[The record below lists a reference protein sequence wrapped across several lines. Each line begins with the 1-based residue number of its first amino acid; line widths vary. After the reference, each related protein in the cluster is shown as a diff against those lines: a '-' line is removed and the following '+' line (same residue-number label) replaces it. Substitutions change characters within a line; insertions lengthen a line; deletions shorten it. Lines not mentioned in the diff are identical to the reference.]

1 MPAASLPCPS
11 RSLVAGLVA
20 AVLGVALVAL
30 SGPPAAA
37 QAQAAK
43 AEIDGTASFKWEPAN
58 VTIKPGGTVT
68 FKVAGGPPH
77 PVGSGDG
84 SNPAGDG
91 KFDTKACGLD
101 KMGTVGGSCTVKFP
115 KAGSY
120 PFFCVVHVSQGMKGV
135 IQVGAG
141 GGATTTTAP
150 GGGGGDGQQVIPPPE
165 AGGPAQPGKPVV
177 YWAGYGLLALGAL
190 LALAALAAYIRYSP
204 SFRRESR
211 SR

>member
-1 MPAASLPCPS
+1 MPAASLPRPS

-43 AEIDGTASFKWEPAN
+43 AEIDGTASFKWEPAK

-91 KFDTKACGLD
+91 KFDTKACSLA
-101 KMGTVGGSCTVKFP
+101 KMGTVGASCTVKFP

-120 PFFCVVHVSQGMKGV
+120 PYFCVVHVSLGMKGT
-135 IQVGAG
+135 IQVGAVQP
-141 GGATTTTAP
+141 GATTTTA
-150 GGGGGDGQQVIPPPE
+150 GGSTGGGQQVIPPPE
-165 AGGPAQPGKPVV
+165 AGGPPPPGKPVV
-177 YWAGYGLLALGAL
+177 FWAGYGLLALGAVL
-190 LALAALAAYIRYSP
+190 FLAALAGYIRYAP
-204 SFRRESR
+204 SFRRENR
-211 SR
+211 NR

>member
-1 MPAASLPCPS
+1 MPAASLPRPS
-11 RSLVAGLVA
+11 RFLLAGLAA
-20 AVLGVALVAL
+20 AVLGVALLAV

-58 VTIKPGGTVT
+58 RTIKPGGTVT

-77 PVGSGDG
+77 PVASGDG

-91 KFDTKACGLD
+91 KFDAKACSQD
-101 KMGTVGGSCTVKFP
+101 KMGTVGASCTVTFP

-120 PFFCVVHVSQGMKGV
+120 PYFCVVHVSLGMKGV

-150 GGGGGDGQQVIPPPE
+150 SGGDGQQVIPPPE

-177 YWAGYGLLALGAL
+177 FWAGYGLLALGAL
-190 LALAALAAYIRYSP
+190 LGLGALAAYIRYSP
-204 SFRRESR
+204 TFRRESR
-211 SR
+211 GR

>member
-1 MPAASLPCPS
+1 MPAALLPRPS
-11 RSLVAGLVA
+11 RLILAALVA
-20 AVLGVALVAL
+20 AVIGVTLAAV
-30 SGPPAAA
+30 SGGPAAA

-43 AEIDGTASFKWEPAN
+43 AEIDGTAQSKWEPAN

-77 PVGSGDG
+77 PVQSGDG

-91 KFDTKACGLD
+91 KFDAKACAMD
-101 KMGTVGGSCTVKFP
+101 KMSTVGASCTVTFP
-115 KAGSY
+115 KAGTY
-120 PFFCVVHVSQGMKGV
+120 PYFCVVHVSLGMKGV

-141 GGATTTTAP
+141 GGATTTT
-150 GGGGGDGQQVIPPPE
+150 GGGGGSSGTQQVIPPPE
-165 AGGPAQPGKPVV
+165 AGGPARPGKPVV
-177 YWAGYGLLALGAL
+177 FWAGYGLLGLGAL
-190 LALAALAAYIRYSP
+190 LFLAALAGYIRYSP

>member
-1 MPAASLPCPS
+1 MPAASLPRPS

-37 QAQAAK
+37 QAQAPK

-91 KFDTKACGLD
+91 KFDTKACSLA
-101 KMGTVGGSCTVKFP
+101 KMGTVGASCTVKFP

-120 PFFCVVHVSQGMKGV
+120 PYFCLVHVSLGMKGV

-141 GGATTTTAP
+141 GGATTTTA
-150 GGGGGDGQQVIPPPE
+150 GGGGGSDGQQVIPPPA

-177 YWAGYGLLALGAL
+177 FWAGYGLLALGAL

>member
-1 MPAASLPCPS
+1 MPAASLPRPS
-11 RSLVAGLVA
+11 RSLVAGLAA
-20 AVLGVALVAL
+20 AVLGVALLAL

-43 AEIDGTASFKWEPAN
+43 AEIDGTAQLKWEPAN

-68 FKVAGGPPH
+68 FKVKGGPPH

-91 KFDTKACGLD
+91 KFDAKACGLA
-101 KMGTVGGSCTVKFP
+101 KMGTVGASCTVKFP

-120 PFFCVVHVSQGMKGV
+120 PYFCIVHVSLGMKGV

-150 GGGGGDGQQVIPPPE
+150 GGGGSDGQQVIPPPE

-177 YWAGYGLLALGAL
+177 VWAGYGLLAVGAL

-204 SFRRESR
+204 TFRRESR